1 MKKILL
7 QSFVRVIFLYIS
19 MFLLYILSWL
29 IFDYAFPISWR
40 AEIVI
45 LLWHFALSLLA
56 FYGKCEKTNG
66 SLAYEWSVGKNQ
78 KRKMIII
85 YFVSLLILMLV
96 ITGLRRRIR

>member
-45 LLWHFALSLLA
+45 FIVA
-56 FYGKCEKTNG
+56 FCIE
-66 SLAYEWSVGKNQ
+66 LVSV
-78 KRKMIII
+78 
-85 YFVSLLILMLV
+85 
-96 ITGLRRRIR
+96 

>member
-45 LLWHFALSLLA
+45 FIELVSVLW
-56 FYGKCEKTNG
+56 KMR
-66 SLAYEWSVGKNQ
+66 KNQ
-78 KRKMIII
+78 RK
-85 YFVSLLILMLV
+85 S
-96 ITGLRRRIR
+96 GL

>member
-45 LLWHFALSLLA
+45 FIVAFCIERVSFLW
-56 FYGKCEKTNG
+56 KMR
-66 SLAYEWSVGKNQ
+66 KNQ
-78 KRKMIII
+78 RK
-85 YFVSLLILMLV
+85 S
-96 ITGLRRRIR
+96 GL

>member
-45 LLWHFALSLLA
+45 FIVAFCIELVSVLW
-56 FYGKCEKTNG
+56 KMRQ
-66 SLAYEWSVGKNQ
+66 NQ
-78 KRKMIII
+78 RQ
-85 YFVSLLILMLV
+85 S
-96 ITGLRRRIR
+96 GL

>member
-29 IFDYAFPISWR
+29 IFDYAFPISCR

-45 LLWHFALSLLA
+45 FIVAFCIELVSVLW
-56 FYGKCEKTNG
+56 KMR
-66 SLAYEWSVGKNQ
+66 KNQ
-78 KRKMIII
+78 RK
-85 YFVSLLILMLV
+85 S
-96 ITGLRRRIR
+96 GL

>member
-45 LLWHFALSLLA
+45 FIVAFCIELVSVLW
-56 FYGKCEKTNG
+56 KMR
-66 SLAYEWSVGKNQ
+66 KNQ
-78 KRKMIII
+78 LK
-85 YFVSLLILMLV
+85 SGLLMECWKKSKKKK
-96 ITGLRRRIR
+96 

>member
-40 AEIVI
+40 AEIGIFIVAFCI
-45 LLWHFALSLLA
+45 ELVSVLW
-56 FYGKCEKTNG
+56 KMR
-66 SLAYEWSVGKNQ
+66 KNQ
-78 KRKMIII
+78 RK
-85 YFVSLLILMLV
+85 S
-96 ITGLRRRIR
+96 GL

>member
-40 AEIVI
+40 AGIVI
-45 LLWHFALSLLA
+45 FIVAFCIELVSVLW
-56 FYGKCEKTNG
+56 KMR
-66 SLAYEWSVGKNQ
+66 KNQ
-78 KRKMIII
+78 RK
-85 YFVSLLILMLV
+85 S
-96 ITGLRRRIR
+96 GL

>member
-45 LLWHFALSLLA
+45 FIVAFCIELVSVLW
-56 FYGKCEKTNG
+56 KMR
-66 SLAYEWSVGKNQ
+66 KNQ
-78 KRKMIII
+78 RK
-85 YFVSLLILMLV
+85 SGLLIECWKKSKKKKPPG
-96 ITGLRRRIR
+96 IA

>member
-45 LLWHFALSLLA
+45 FIVA
-56 FYGKCEKTNG
+56 FCIE
-66 SLAYEWSVGKNQ
+66 LVSVLRKMRKNQ
-78 KRKMIII
+78 RKSGLLMECRKKSKKKKR
-85 YFVSLLILMLV
+85 L
-96 ITGLRRRIR
+96 